1 MCGRTLVRAMTET
14 SSQPAR
20 RLDSEATAGDRHH
33 GGGPDSAAEPDSD
46 GYQPG
51 DFEEAFRVAKHAVAH
66 ASISLFARHG
76 VYEGQ
81 QFVLRRLWREDGLTP
96 GQIAKQ
102 LGLATPTVT
111 RAATRMEAAG
121 LLRREPHPSDGRLV
135 RLVLTDR
142 GRELEQ
148 VIGPEIRALTERT
161 LVGFS
166 DAERAELVRAL
177 RRMAANLSGE

>member
-1 MCGRTLVRAMTET
+1 MPET
-14 SSQPAR
+14 SSPPAAS
-20 RLDSEATAGDRHH
+20 LAP
-33 GGGPDSAAEPDSD
+33 GGPDSD

-51 DFEEAFRVAKHAVAH
+51 DFEDAFRLAKHALAH
-66 ASISLFARHG
+66 ASISVFARHG

-111 RAATRMEAAG
+111 RAATRMEASG

-135 RLVLTDR
+135 RLVLTPR

-148 VIGPEIRALTERT
+148 VIGPEMRALTEQT
-161 LVGFS
+161 LAGFS
-166 DAERAELVRAL
+166 AEERSELLRAL
-177 RRMAANLSGE
+177 RRMASNLSAG

>member
-1 MCGRTLVRAMTET
+1 MPET
-14 SSQPAR
+14 SSRPAPALDR
-20 RLDSEATAGDRHH
+20 AATGSTKLDSDG
-33 GGGPDSAAEPDSD
+33 PDSD

-51 DFEEAFRVAKHAVAH
+51 DFEDAFRLAKHAVAH
-66 ASISLFARHG
+66 ASISVFARHG

-96 GQIAKQ
+96 GQIARQ

-135 RLVLTDR
+135 RLVLTAR

-148 VIGPEIRALTERT
+148 VIGPEMQALTEQT
-161 LVGFS
+161 LAGFS
-166 DAERAELVRAL
+166 AEERSALIRAL
-177 RRMAANLSGE
+177 RRMVSNLSAG

>member
-1 MCGRTLVRAMTET
+1 MTET

-20 RLDSEATAGDRHH
+20 HPDSEAPAGHRHDS
-33 GGGPDSAAEPDSD
+33 GGLDSRPDGGEPDGGEPDGD

-148 VIGPEIRALTERT
+148 VIGPEMRALTERT
-161 LVGFS
+161 LIGFS
-166 DAERAELVRAL
+166 DTERAELVRAL
-177 RRMAANLSGE
+177 RRMAGNLSGE

>member
-1 MCGRTLVRAMTET
+1 MPET
-14 SSQPAR
+14 SSQPAPA
-20 RLDSEATAGDRHH
+20 LDTS
-33 GGGPDSAAEPDSD
+33 GPDTSPPDSD

-51 DFEEAFRVAKHAVAH
+51 EFEDAFRLAKHAVAQ
-66 ASISLFARHG
+66 ASTSVFARHG

-81 QFVLRRLWREDGLTP
+81 QFVLRRLWRQDGLTP

-121 LLRREPHPSDGRLV
+121 LLRREPHPTDGRLV
-135 RLVLTDR
+135 RLVLTAR

-148 VIGPEIRALTERT
+148 VIGPEMRTLTEQT
-161 LVGFS
+161 LAGFS
-166 DAERAELVRAL
+166 AEERSALIRAL
-177 RRMAANLSGE
+177 RRMAGNLSAG

>member
-1 MCGRTLVRAMTET
+1 MPET
-14 SSQPAR
+14 SSQSAPVPGSPAP
-20 RLDSEATAGDRHH
+20 D
-33 GGGPDSAAEPDSD
+33 GPAPESG

-51 DFEEAFRVAKHAVAH
+51 DFDEAFRLAKHAVAH
-66 ASISLFARHG
+66 ASISVFARHG

-81 QFVLRRLWREDGLTP
+81 QFVLRLLWREDGLAP
-96 GQIAKQ
+96 GQIARQ

-135 RLVLTDR
+135 RLWLTAR

-148 VIGPEIRALTERT
+148 VIGPEMGALTERI
-161 LVGFS
+161 LAGFS
-166 DAERAELVRAL
+166 DEERADLVRAL
-177 RRMAANLSGE
+177 QRMTRNLSAS

>member
-1 MCGRTLVRAMTET
+1 MPET
-14 SSQPAR
+14 PSQPAPA
-20 RLDSEATAGDRHH
+20 LGTS
-33 GGGPDSAAEPDSD
+33 GPDSDGPDTSLPDSD

-51 DFEEAFRVAKHAVAH
+51 DFEDAFRLAKHALAH
-66 ASISLFARHG
+66 ASISVFARHG

-81 QFVLRRLWREDGLTP
+81 QFVLRRLWRQDGLTP

-121 LLRREPHPSDGRLV
+121 LLRREPHPTDGRLV
-135 RLVLTDR
+135 RLVLTAR

-148 VIGPEIRALTERT
+148 VIGPEMRTLTEQTLAGFTAEERSDLIRALQ
-161 LVGFS
+161 
-166 DAERAELVRAL
+166 
-177 RRMAANLSGE
+177 RMASNLSAG

>member
-1 MCGRTLVRAMTET
+1 MTET
-14 SSQPAR
+14 SSR
-20 RLDSEATAGDRHH
+20 STGNLDNEAPAGDRHDSDA
-33 GGGPDSAAEPDSD
+33 PDSGEFDGE

-51 DFEEAFRVAKHAVAH
+51 EFEDAFRLAKHALAH

-135 RLVLTDR
+135 RLVLTAR
-142 GRELEQ
+142 GRELEH
-148 VIGPEIRALTERT
+148 VIGPEMRALTERA
-161 LVGFS
+161 LAGFS
-166 DAERAELVRAL
+166 DAERSELVRAL
-177 RRMAANLSGE
+177 RRMAGNLSGE

>member
-1 MCGRTLVRAMTET
+1 MPET
-14 SSQPAR
+14 SGEPAPV
-20 RLDSEATAGDRHH
+20 LDSDAPE
-33 GGGPDSAAEPDSD
+33 

-51 DFEEAFRVAKHAVAH
+51 DFEDAFRLAKHAVAN
-66 ASISLFARHG
+66 ASISVFARHG
-76 VYEGQ
+76 VYDGQ

-96 GQIAKQ
+96 GQIARQ

-135 RLVLTDR
+135 RLVLTAR

-148 VIGPEIRALTERT
+148 VIGPEMNALTEQT
-161 LVGFS
+161 LAGFS
-166 DAERAELVRAL
+166 TDERAELTRAL
-177 RRMAANLSGE
+177 RRMHRNLSADG